1 MYRRFLLPAALLFG
15 VSHPAFSQWR
25 CDCTTV
31 VDSCSADVTVQGNWI
46 DIQTDHQQCA
56 RVDYFI
62 DGLPFVAMV
71 VEGQGRQDWIA
82 QMENPEVLVQSC
94 QVCLDNSSA
103 PRSIPT
109 EAAIEP
115 TPEPQRALRPLIR
128 IEPEYPA
135 GAHTQGIEGSVTI
148 EFVVG
153 TFGDVMNARV
163 TESSPAGVFDQ
174 AALAAVRRWRYPADT
189 RREATLVTERMDFAL
204 TDLVWQLGEDGSPT
218 TSSHNDC
225 VREGLS
231 FDYGEMVEVGLI
243 NACAEPLL
251 VFGCAVGTS
260 QYAGKW
266 ACIDSEQQATVLLRQ
281 GDGRMGTSTLIN
293 TSAGLRSFS
302 YEENLYVA
310 RAPNTQYWW
319 IACQQYDTRCRQSAR
334 TWVRSVHSQLANVSP
349 GDRASVAVARSF

>member
-31 VDSCSADVTVQGNWI
+31 VDSCSADVTVRGNWI

-71 VEGQGRQDWIA
+71 VEGEERQNWIA
-82 QMENPEVLVQSC
+82 QTENPEVLVQSC
-94 QVCLDNSSA
+94 QVCLDNSRPA
-103 PRSIPT
+103 QPAAAVSI
-109 EAAIEP
+109 EA
-115 TPEPQRALRPLIR
+115 TPESEGPLRPLIR

-135 GAHTQGIEGSVTI
+135 GARSQGIEGSVTV
-148 EFVVG
+148 EFIVG
-153 TFGDVMNARV
+153 TSGEVADARV
-163 TESSPAGVFDQ
+163 MESSPAGVFDQ
-174 AALAAVRRWRYPADT
+174 AALAAVRRWRYPADSG
-189 RREATLVTERMDFAL
+189 REATLVTERMDFAL
-204 TDLVWQLGEDGSPT
+204 TALVWQLEEEGSSVI
-218 TSSHNDC
+218 SSHNDC

-243 NACAEPLL
+243 NACSEPLL

-266 ACIDSEQQATVLLRQ
+266 TCIDSEQQEMVLLRQ
-281 GDGRMGTSTLIN
+281 GDGRMGTSTLVS
-293 TSAGLRSFS
+293 TPVGPRSFS

-319 IACQQYDTRCRQSAR
+319 IACRQDDGACRDSAR
-334 TWVRSVHSQLANVSP
+334 TWVRSVHSQLTNVSP